1 MTPSVQILDG
11 GLSTALERLGF
22 STDHELWTAAAL
34 IDAPHLVVAAHTAF
48 LDAGANVILTAS
60 YQAGVSNLIR
70 YVGDETAARRVIA
83 SAVTLARQAV
93 QQSGRSDARVGASL
107 GAYGALLADRS
118 EYHGRYGASWSE
130 VAVEQRAR
138 AEVLLDAGVDLLV
151 CETLPTVTEA
161 KVTLEV
167 LDELLDRYPRL
178 EVWVTF
184 SAGPEGRTTGGEALA
199 EVGPLLV
206 GRPWVTAVGVNCT
219 APEHVATAL
228 HALRGLPV
236 PLIAEP
242 NRLPDAVDLECWID
256 AGVRFVGGCC
266 GVGPCELAEAVT
278 SWRGAAGLD
287 DEVRHPS
294 SMGDESVGGV
304 VDDDIAALHP
314 RRAPLFDA
322 GG

>member
-1 MTPSVQILDG
+1 MTPSVQMLDG

-70 YVGDETAARRVIA
+70 YVGDDTAARRVIA
-83 SAVTLARQAV
+83 SSVDLARQAV

-118 EYHGRYGASWSE
+118 EYHGRYGVSWSE
-130 VAVEQRAR
+130 VALEQRAR
-138 AEVLLDAGVDLLV
+138 AEVLLDTGVDLLV
-151 CETLPTVTEA
+151 CETLPTSSEA

-167 LDELLDRYPRL
+167 LEELLDRYPGV

-184 SAGPEGRTTGGEALA
+184 TASDDGLTAGGDPLA
-199 EVGPLLV
+199 EVASLLA
-206 GRPWVTAVGVNCT
+206 GRRWLTAIGVNCT
-219 APEHVATAL
+219 TVERVGVAL
-228 HALRGLPV
+228 DSLRSLPV

-242 NRLPDAVDLECWID
+242 NRLPDAAELQRWID

-287 DEVRHPS
+287 DEVGHPS
-294 SMGDESVGGV
+294 AMGDESVGGV
-304 VDDDIAALHP
+304 VDDDVAALHP